1 MVSRR
6 KEAALLGSA
15 SPSAEDMPE
24 PSGPWSEGNVVA
36 KTEPKGVTCPVC
48 GKKFSNVEKRNKHKD
63 KEHKK

>member
-1 MVSRR
+1 
-6 KEAALLGSA
+6 
-15 SPSAEDMPE
+15 MPE